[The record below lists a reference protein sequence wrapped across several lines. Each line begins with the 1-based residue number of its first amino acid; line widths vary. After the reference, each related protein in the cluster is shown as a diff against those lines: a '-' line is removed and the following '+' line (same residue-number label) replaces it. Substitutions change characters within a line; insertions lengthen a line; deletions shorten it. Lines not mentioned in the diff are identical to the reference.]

1 MLLALVLLHGY
12 IWWRMV
18 RSTTVP
24 GRTRRRL
31 TLLTVVLALLPA
43 AAVGLR
49 RTLPPDAAGTFPRYR
64 EPGARTPRL
73 DWILYGGPVRVL
85 DARVL
90 AERPRGVWASDHFPV
105 RAELEHDGGPA
116 S

>member
-1 MLLALVLLHGY
+1 M
-12 IWWRMV
+12 
-18 RSTTVP
+18 P
-24 GRTRRRL
+24 G
-31 TLLTVVLALLPA
+31 AS
-43 AAVGLR
+43 
-49 RTLPPDAAGTFPRYR
+49 
-64 EPGARTPRL
+64 GARTPRL

-85 DARVL
+85 AARVL